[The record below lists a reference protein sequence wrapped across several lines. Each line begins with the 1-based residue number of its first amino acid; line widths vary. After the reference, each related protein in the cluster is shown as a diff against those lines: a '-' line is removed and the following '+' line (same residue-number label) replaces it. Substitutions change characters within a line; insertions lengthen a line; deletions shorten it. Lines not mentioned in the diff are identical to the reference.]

1 MYVVQM
7 RSVCQR
13 VKTFKGP
20 AILPARRRPVEPA
33 LKVILKYATMEPY
46 GAKVKVLGV

>member
-1 MYVVQM
+1 L
-7 RSVCQR
+7 STCENFQR
-13 VKTFKGP
+13 PSNT
-20 AILPARRRPVEPA
+20 ARCRRPVEPA